1 MPAKQDVKVSPLKK
15 SELEEAD
22 RILRL
27 ALAPLPPLFAGWF
40 RMGYTEPSFPYAAF
54 CWR

>member
-1 MPAKQDVKVSPLKK
+1 MPAKQDVKVGPLKK

-27 ALAPLPPLFAGWF
+27 AFGTFLGVPNQA
-40 RMGYTEPSFPYAAF
+40 T
-54 CWR
+54 